1 MFANQAIR
9 PDRTPNTSLMK
20 TPKRIEPLIE
30 DGLVDE
36 VLRPLMSGKEAAV
49 YVVRCGAQVRCAKV
63 YKEANKRSFRQAA
76 EYQEGRKVRNSRQA
90 RAMAKGS
97 KYGRKEAEDAWQ
109 NAEVAALFRLA
120 NAGVRVPKPYDFQDG
135 VLLMELVTDA
145 DGDAAPRLNDVHLE
159 ADEAREYHAF
169 VIRQIV
175 LMLCA
180 GLVHGDLSEF
190 NVLLGPDGPVIID
203 LPQAVD
209 AAGNNHAFSMLQRD
223 VANMAHYF
231 GRFAPELKDTRFAQ
245 EMWALYEAG
254 ELRADSPLT
263 GEFEDDEHLAD
274 VGGVMREIDA
284 ARLDDV
290 RRRAART
297 EAEHGPVKG
306 EEPPPPWLQ

>member
-1 MFANQAIR
+1 
-9 PDRTPNTSLMK
+9 MK

-49 YVVRCGAQVRCAKV
+49 YVVRCGNELRCAKV

-97 KYGRKEAEDAWQ
+97 KFGRKETEDAWQ

-120 NAGVRVPKPYDFQDG
+120 GAGVRVPKPYDFLEG
-135 VLLMELVTDA
+135 VLLMELVA
-145 DGDAAPRLNDVHLE
+145 DEYGDAAPRLNDVVLE
-159 ADEAREYHAF
+159 PDQAREYHAF
-169 VIRQIV
+169 LIEQIV

-190 NVLLGPDGPVIID
+190 NVLLAPSGPVIID

-209 AAGNNHAFSMLQRD
+209 AAGNNHAFNMLERD
-223 VANMAHYF
+223 VGNMALYF
-231 GRFAPELKDTRFAQ
+231 GRFAPELRKTKYAK
-245 EMWALYEAG
+245 EMWSYYEAG
-254 ELRADSPLT
+254 TLSPATVLT
-263 GEFEDDEHLAD
+263 GEFDEPEDEAD
-274 VGGVMREIDA
+274 VGGVLREIEA
-284 ARLDDV
+284 ARLDEA
-290 RRRAART
+290 RRQAARAADDAPPSKST
-297 EAEHGPVKG
+297 
-306 EEPPPPWLQ
+306 EEPPPPWMQ

>member
-1 MFANQAIR
+1 
-9 PDRTPNTSLMK
+9 MK

-49 YVVRCGAQVRCAKV
+49 YVVRCGKELRCAKV

-97 KYGRKEAEDAWQ
+97 KFGRKETEEAWQ

-120 NAGVRVPKPYDFQDG
+120 SAGVRVPKPYDFLDG
-135 VLLMELVTDA
+135 VLLMEMVCDEY
-145 DGDAAPRLNDVHLE
+145 GDAAPRLNDVELD
-159 ADEAREYHAF
+159 ADQAREYHGF
-169 VIRQIV
+169 LIQQIV
-175 LMLCA
+175 LMLCT

-190 NVLLGPDGPVIID
+190 NVLLGPEGPVIID

-209 AAGNNHAFSMLQRD
+209 AAGNNHAFSMLERD
-223 VANMAHYF
+223 VGNMASYF
-231 GRFAPELKDTRFAQ
+231 GRFAPELKQTRFAR
-245 EMWALYEAG
+245 EMWALFEAG
-254 ELRADSPLT
+254 TLHPASALT
-263 GEFEDDEHLAD
+263 GEFADDDTQAD
-274 VGGVMREIDA
+274 VGGVMREIEA
-284 ARLDDV
+284 ARLDDA
-290 RRRAART
+290 RRRAAR
-297 EAEHGPVKG
+297 EADDAPPNKA